1 MQRKSEAAD
10 RMFSM
15 LVEHMHESLR
25 IESGYKFTQEVE
37 VPAWL

>member
-1 MQRKSEAAD
+1 MQRKSVNAD
-10 RMFSM
+10 RMFSL
-15 LVEHMHESLR
+15 LVANMHESLR

>member
-10 RMFSM
+10 RMFSRM
-15 LVEHMHESLR
+15 VEHMGDALKVDGAHQFD
-25 IESGYKFTQEVE
+25 KKAQ